1 MFVESIELNN
11 YRNFDSV
18 KVEFSPGV
26 NIFFGDNAQGKTN
39 LLESI
44 YVSGTSRSHRGSR
57 DKELIRFGEDEAHI
71 RLFFQK
77 DSLSHRLDVHLKKN
91 KNKGIAVDGVP
102 VRRSGE
108 LLGMMHIVFFSPEDL
123 SIIKEGPA
131 GRRRFLDME
140 LSQIDKGYL
149 QQLIAYNKILKKST
163 ELTISPKYQKL
174 YTKNSKYPIDTIMI
188 EDSTT
193 GFSFFK
199 KCVEN
204 CESFY
209 GKDNYKR
216 CFNIVKYGKLIIFDR
231 MGFGT
236 CIKDFYNLLLK
247 HSELQILDYDSFEA
261 FLLEIMDKNIDV
273 EGYSEKELVAFVHNK
288 LSQYGKSSTCSCFEK
303 CKQCESCNFKNFF
316 TDSRKVFKLSKYSD
330 YVVLK

>member
-1 MFVESIELNN
+1 MQRFNLKLGRLKFSAELKYRITVIDDESG
-11 YRNFDSV
+11 
-18 KVEFSPGV
+18 K
-26 NIFFGDNAQGKTN
+26 GKTCLFDAVKKFPGN
-39 LLESI
+39 RAVL
-44 YVSGTSRSHRGSR
+44 TSSL
-57 DKELIRFGEDEAHI
+57 KLQEV
-71 RLFFQK
+71 
-77 DSLSHRLDVHLKKN
+77 DSLNDIENNNEKKIILIDEDCN
-91 KNKGIAVDGVP
+91 CLQKNN
-102 VRRSGE
+102 
-108 LLGMMHIVFFSPEDL
+108 
-123 SIIKEGPA
+123 IKETIKYISNSDDWFVLMTRENKLA
-131 GRRRFLDME
+131 
-140 LSQIDKGYL
+140 
-149 QQLIAYNKILKKST
+149 QLAYSVDAIYKIVKKST

-231 MGFGT
+231 MGFGA

-261 FLLEIMDKNIDV
+261 FLLEIMDKTIDV
-273 EGYSEKELVAFVHNK
+273 EGYSEKELAAFVHDK

-303 CKQCESCNFKNFF
+303 CKQCESCEFKNFF
-316 TDSRKVFKLSKYSD
+316 IDSRKAFKLSKYSD
-330 YVVLK
+330 YVIWK

>member
-1 MFVESIELNN
+1 MTRENKLAQLA
-11 YRNFDSV
+11 YSV
-18 KVEFSPGV
+18 
-26 NIFFGDNAQGKTN
+26 DA
-39 LLESI
+39 I
-44 YVSGTSRSHRGSR
+44 Y
-57 DKELIRFGEDEAHI
+57 K
-71 RLFFQK
+71 
-77 DSLSHRLDVHLKKN
+77 
-91 KNKGIAVDGVP
+91 
-102 VRRSGE
+102 
-108 LLGMMHIVFFSPEDL
+108 IV
-123 SIIKEGPA
+123 
-131 GRRRFLDME
+131 
-140 LSQIDKGYL
+140 
-149 QQLIAYNKILKKST
+149 KKST

-261 FLLEIMDKNIDV
+261 FCWRLWIRILMLKDILKKN
-273 EGYSEKELVAFVHNK
+273 L
-288 LSQYGKSSTCSCFEK
+288 
-303 CKQCESCNFKNFF
+303 
-316 TDSRKVFKLSKYSD
+316 
-330 YVVLK
+330 